1 MNLENYNGNQIILR
15 ELNTQ
20 IERPVL
26 QKHKIYQKG
35 ESDFDTDNYFYF
47 ILRGKI
53 KISQINFETGRE
65 QILYLLSK
73 DDMFDI
79 VTLLDNR
86 PHNDFLI
93 EVIEECEVIEVP
105 LSSVRELLQKEPTF
119 QKFFFP
125 YIAKQLRDIENLSIN
140 LSLYSVYQ
148 RVVNLFLKYIDTSEK
163 RPKLRIID
171 NLSHEEIAS
180 LVGSVRKVV
189 NRALQRLK
197 EEEVINISRKKIEL
211 NNIKSLLKKINF

>member
-1 MNLENYNGNQIILR
+1 MNLDNYNGNQIILR

-20 IERPVL
+20 IERSL
-26 QKHKIYQKG
+26 RKRHKIYQKG
-35 ESDFDTDNYFYF
+35 ASDFDTDNYFYF

-105 LSSVRELLQKEPTF
+105 LSSVRELLEKEPTF

-125 YIAKQLRDIENLSIN
+125 YIAKQLRDIENLSVN

-211 NNIKSLLKKINF
+211 NNIKNLLKKINF